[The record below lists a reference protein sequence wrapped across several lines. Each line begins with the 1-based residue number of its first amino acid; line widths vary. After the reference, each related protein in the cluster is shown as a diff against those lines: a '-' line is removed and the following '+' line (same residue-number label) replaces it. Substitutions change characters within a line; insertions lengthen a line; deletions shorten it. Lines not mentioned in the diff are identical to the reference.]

1 MLHGTK
7 RDLRRKFIPFYSCA
21 REQMHLSK
29 TIASTAEV
37 NKNALNSGINA
48 DRTMLNMA
56 PIGLLVQIICENGM
70 EKKSVD
76 RTVTLKFINKCFPTY
91 GNCRKTIG
99 EVMKLVVK
107 NSDKS

>member
-1 MLHGTK
+1 LQGSLFLFS
-7 RDLRRKFIPFYSCA
+7 RA
-21 REQMHLSK
+21 RGEQAHLPK
-29 TIASTAEV
+29 TIAPTAEV

-48 DRTMLNMA
+48 DRTMPNTA

-91 GNCRKTIG
+91 GNCRKTIA
-99 EVMKLVVK
+99 EVMKLVVE